1 MKTRLC
7 NLSRNLVTIIKM
19 FLIKLGMTTG
29 SYTNHQITKKKAKV
43 NRPNIAK

>member
-19 FLIKLGMTTG
+19 FLIKFGMTTG
-29 SYTNHQITKKKAKV
+29 SYKNHQITKKKAKV
-43 NRPNIAK
+43 NRPNIEK

>member
-7 NLSRNLVTIIKM
+7 NLCRNLVTITKI

-29 SYTNHQITKKKAKV
+29 SYTNQQITKKKAKV